1 MLRSL
6 LHPQADIDHNTP
18 SSSAPY
24 SLILNR
30 KNIAGLLDD
39 KRYGKIVARQLNNL
53 LKENQL
59 PARDVQSILF
69 WMKLVFQLKDILQ
82 FSGMLLFFHHF
93 QIVKEVSLL
102 NFSFQVHAE
111 TR

>member
-59 PARDVQSILF
+59 PARDVQSILDEAGISNKGYSAIF
-69 WMKLVFQLKDILQ
+69 RYV
-82 FSGMLLFFHHF
+82 
-93 QIVKEVSLL
+93 IVCPSLS
-102 NFSFQVHAE
+102 NCKGS
-111 TR
+111 